1 MFGVLPPV
9 AKLSPEQAAYYFAAG
24 YTTKVGSTEAN
35 SLHDFEPTFSAY
47 FGEVF
52 FPLLSKYYLDLFQ
65 TKLREHH
72 VPVYLVNTG
81 WTGGP
86 MGSPAGRRFSIA
98 TSRNIV
104 HAIQHNKIHDEDL
117 ILLPE
122 HNLYA
127 PKHIAGVD
135 ERNLNPLNMWQDQ
148 TAYYA
153 ACDELNQLFH
163 TNMAHKFPDMD
174 TAILESGR
182 P

>member
-1 MFGVLPPV
+1 
-9 AKLSPEQAAYYFAAG
+9 
-24 YTTKVGSTEAN
+24 
-35 SLHDFEPTFSAY
+35 
-47 FGEVF
+47 
-52 FPLLSKYYLDLFQ
+52 
-65 TKLREHH
+65 
-72 VPVYLVNTG
+72 
-81 WTGGP
+81 

-117 ILLPE
+117 VLLPE

-127 PKHIAGVD
+127 PKHVAGVD
-135 ERNLNPLNMWQDQ
+135 ERNLNPLNMWQDK

-153 ACDELNQLFH
+153 ACNELNQLFH
-163 TNMAHKFPDMD
+163 TNMAQKFPDMN